1 MTEIVIHLLVEPGM
15 EPIPG
20 DLQVTIF
27 DADLRIVDDKGKT
40 LATGKHV
47 GLNGDLE
54 RIRRWLQPF
63 SGVWFGRGAPALQQ
77 FDECHIRDE
86 EKR

>member
-1 MTEIVIHLLVEPGM
+1 MTEIVIHLLVEPSM
-15 EPIPG
+15 EPIPP

-47 GLNGDLE
+47 GLNGAVE
-54 RIRRWLQPF
+54 SIRRWLRPF
-63 SGVWFGRGAPALQQ
+63 ARVWVGRGTPAFQQ
-77 FDECHIRDE
+77 FDVCHIGDE
-86 EKR
+86 AT